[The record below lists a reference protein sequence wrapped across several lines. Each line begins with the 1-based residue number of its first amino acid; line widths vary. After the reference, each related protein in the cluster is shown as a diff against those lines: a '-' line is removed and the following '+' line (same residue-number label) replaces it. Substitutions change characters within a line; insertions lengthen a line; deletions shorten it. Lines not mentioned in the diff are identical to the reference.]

1 MAGHLI
7 QTQLGPTFWR
17 LRLLFANSPESH
29 THFCDCAKEK
39 STKKIPPFLL
49 LLRLDDGLDCGDGHV
64 FLLAIFTR
72 VDWPLRRQ
80 IRACVGG
87 GRRGHVLG
95 GWGRV
100 IGWDALGLV
109 MRGVHLARDTMV
121 CAEHMWLT
129 AGSIN
134 QSEKNKKKKKNQ
146 NWPNKNRIF
155 TLILHTDTHTH

>member
-1 MAGHLI
+1 M
-7 QTQLGPTFWR
+7 
-17 LRLLFANSPESH
+17 
-29 THFCDCAKEK
+29 
-39 STKKIPPFLL
+39 
-49 LLRLDDGLDCGDGHV
+49 
-64 FLLAIFTR
+64 
-72 VDWPLRRQ
+72 
-80 IRACVGG
+80 GG

-134 QSEKNKKKKKNQ
+134 QSEKNKKKKNQ

-155 TLILHTDTHTH
+155 TLILHTDTDTHTHTSTRSEEAQCRILELNLLISFSSTLYTTHKATEGCHSNAFGSGNFGSPNNVVSKMEIFVLITSTKISTTTVLVAHALQLF